1 MAGVPFACQASTD
14 HWDSADRTEPML
26 AAEPTESTEA
36 MEPADP
42 IDKIDPAEPM
52 DRIDPADPMDRIDP
66 LDPMLK
72 MEPSV
77 FRMRSFS
84 QGRLSLDQ
92 GPGHRIR
99 GAGSG
104 GGRESSITEMTREP
118 KSTRGCGPGHA
129 PPVHDQLQLEQQLCG
144 NNVNAASTP
153 YESGGGCQGDQRA
166 CITSRESHMER
177 KSIRHPSA

>member
-1 MAGVPFACQASTD
+1 
-14 HWDSADRTEPML
+14 ML
-26 AAEPTESTEA
+26 AAEPTESTDA

-42 IDKIDPAEPM
+42 IDRIDPAEPM

-84 QGRLSLDQ
+84 QCRLSPGQLRAPVTVAPP
-92 GPGHRIR
+92 GPDHTGHPRRMR
-99 GAGSG
+99 GAGPG
-104 GGRESSITEMTREP
+104 GGQGSLVTGMFRERR
-118 KSTRGCGPGHA
+118 STRNRGSGHA
-129 PPVHDQLQLEQQLCG
+129 LPVHDQLKLEPHLCW

-153 YESGGGCQGDQRA
+153 CQSGGGAAR
-166 CITSRESHMER
+166 
-177 KSIRHPSA
+177 